1 MLIEFAPMVFQHL
14 QHVDLPH
21 YNEQRW
27 RKIKDLYAE
36 LDGLQTANSLVKLLE
51 RIFAE
56 SGNNVEQ
63 LTEHSMSLNSGAEGL
78 SCDFEG
84 LQIFLE
90 ELTVEEG
97 KKKFFNVILPFI
109 VFLASSIDQ
118 FSPKEGI
125 PLSEQ
130 QRESVFVADKRFIA
144 CVLAS
149 AFLCAVPPPPVDAQ
163 VRSIN
168 FNNFFAC
175 FHRVEIQKAQAA
187 KLQCIIHYFER
198 LSIDWPNVHGRVC
211 YRRQVLPRSS
221 LPTLKEW
228 MSCDLPLCP
237 IIVDNKTAIEDSGEH
252 ILQVDFANR
261 FIGGGVLG
269 GGHVQEEIRFCIN
282 PELLVAIMFMEALQE
297 NECIV
302 ARGIERFS
310 SYAGY
315 GKTFEFTGDFKDRS
329 QRDENGDFLTT
340 VVAIDAKQFKS
351 SFIEAQYEE
360 SAVVRE
366 LNKAFVGF
374 CNPEVG
380 SHMISNLSG
389 AESNCTSVD
398 KNDMTRAKEGSLI
411 SPLAKEMVLEFS
423 NDLVNHALTEA
434 LTDIDAN
441 SHDAISEDH
450 EDADDVLTPIMKKSL
465 IGVFGR
471 SSEKNREYSEN
482 LLFPKS
488 LPKCLER
495 TLSGTNTP
503 VIPSTPPS
511 SPAIWAD
518 IKQKSLD
525 ISGFH
530 CFLSKPGSSLEKSFA
545 DLLFNSLNS
554 CVEFTSSLTVSI
566 ATSAKSP
573 VLAAAETKET
583 FQKSPRDLGSPVK
596 NGLSILSF
604 MNRSVSDLDSPLS
617 SNCSNGV
624 NISEF
629 VEALSL
635 SVSPSKLLRGQKCNT
650 RQNLLKEFDQ
660 TKHEEKDKLKL
671 NVFREANLSDEE
683 VFEGFAETLSR
694 LILESAILSSVVV
707 SKKEQRN
714 LYVEYDEPSES
725 TASQIALH
733 GGETNQ
739 DAVASDKVEEVE
751 KIHHLKE
758 ILEGHV
764 DAVIKKII
772 VSSSTEA
779 AERCDG
785 KRSNL
790 TSRADAD
797 DEKTERESEESEF
810 SSQNGDSRSKQSNA
824 KNISSAPSILSEAA
838 FHMAEQLAQDIMS
851 GGMAQSLEILKG
863 ENFSAIDDSE
873 HKVEGQEIKS
883 KDSLFDALSGF
894 AEDLSSLTVGGAV
907 KIAEAQLGMQDI
919 KSRVRPVATGNWG
932 CGVFRGDPELKA
944 VIQWVAASAAGCP
957 AIVYHTFS
965 DERMLRLLEF
975 VMCLHS
981 RGWKVSDVIQGVVRF
996 CEFYRKKGDD
1006 IVCHQG
1012 LLSFLCQT
1020 PQTSL

>member
-1 MLIEFAPMVFQHL
+1 MFA
-14 QHVDLPH
+14 
-21 YNEQRW
+21 
-27 RKIKDLYAE
+27 
-36 LDGLQTANSLVKLLE
+36 
-51 RIFAE
+51 
-56 SGNNVEQ
+56 
-63 LTEHSMSLNSGAEGL
+63 
-78 SCDFEG
+78 
-84 LQIFLE
+84 
-90 ELTVEEG
+90 
-97 KKKFFNVILPFI
+97 
-109 VFLASSIDQ
+109 
-118 FSPKEGI
+118 
-125 PLSEQ
+125 
-130 QRESVFVADKRFIA
+130 
-144 CVLAS
+144 
-149 AFLCAVPPPPVDAQ
+149 
-163 VRSIN
+163 
-168 FNNFFAC
+168 
-175 FHRVEIQKAQAA
+175 
-187 KLQCIIHYFER
+187 
-198 LSIDWPNVHGRVC
+198 
-211 YRRQVLPRSS
+211 
-221 LPTLKEW
+221 
-228 MSCDLPLCP
+228 
-237 IIVDNKTAIEDSGEH
+237 
-252 ILQVDFANR
+252 
-261 FIGGGVLG
+261 
-269 GGHVQEEIRFCIN
+269 
-282 PELLVAIMFMEALQE
+282 
-297 NECIV
+297 
-302 ARGIERFS
+302 
-310 SYAGY
+310 
-315 GKTFEFTGDFKDRS
+315 
-329 QRDENGDFLTT
+329 
-340 VVAIDAKQFKS
+340 
-351 SFIEAQYEE
+351 
-360 SAVVRE
+360 
-366 LNKAFVGF
+366 
-374 CNPEVG
+374 
-380 SHMISNLSG
+380 G
-389 AESNCTSVD
+389 AESNCSSVD
-398 KNDMTRAKEGSLI
+398 KNDMTRAKEGSPI

-495 TLSGTNTP
+495 SLSGTNTP

-683 VFEGFAETLSR
+683 VFEGFAKTLSR
-694 LILESAILSSVVV
+694 LILESAIHSSVVV

-739 DAVASDKVEEVE
+739 DAVASDKVAEVE

-772 VSSSTEA
+772 VSSLTEA

-785 KRSNL
+785 KISNL

-797 DEKTERESEESEF
+797 DEKTERESEESEI

-824 KNISSAPSILSEAA
+824 KNISAAPSILSVAA

-883 KDSLFDALSGF
+883 EDSLFDALSGF

-919 KSRVRPVATGNWG
+919 KSRVLPVATGNWG

-965 DERMLRLLEF
+965 DERMLR
-975 VMCLHS
+975 
-981 RGWKVSDVIQGVVRF
+981 VRIF
-996 CEFYRKKGDD
+996 WFFFF
-1006 IVCHQG
+1006 I
-1012 LLSFLCQT
+1012 
-1020 PQTSL
+1020 